1 MQYYLR
7 KNLHLSATASAVGSN
22 SAKNMSH
29 RLRELVSILAPIPFL
44 LGMAM
49 IVSAFWQSDA
59 DFVVGKVK
67 VFDAV
72 LVDQGQASETR
83 GKPHYFPTF
92 KLSDGQI
99 LTLERPTLASK
110 IPQGE
115 QPVQLRCSTQQP
127 RNCKIGADSNDD
139 LVFYGI
145 VLAWSLFALGITW
158 AMWGTRVRKA
168 LRG

>member
-1 MQYYLR
+1 M
-7 KNLHLSATASAVGSN
+7 N
-22 SAKNMSH
+22 H
-29 RLRELVSILAPIPFL
+29 RLRELVSILTPIPFL

-59 DFVVGKVK
+59 DFIIGKVK

-72 LVDQGQASETR
+72 LVDPGQAHETR

-99 LTLERPTLASK
+99 LRLERPTLASK
-110 IPQGE
+110 ISQGD
-115 QPVQLRCSTQQP
+115 QPVQLRCSTQQAG
-127 RNCKIGADSNDD
+127 NCKIGADTNDNF
-139 LVFYGI
+139 VFYSI
-145 VLAWSLFALGITW
+145 VLIWLLIAISITW
-158 AMWGTRVRKA
+158 AMWGMRLRKA